1 MSEETKTYS
10 SHPFISH
17 DGLDENGIRAEVRVV
32 TGYGNI
38 KDIEPS
44 ANGKASNV
52 IFSVENTKYLLK
64 GWAPEDSDVMKKV
77 HKAQENNEP
86 IYFRIETRRKDH
98 VDRSLPMDTVAPKK
112 DMNAARD
119 NIFKSLAAVKLK
131 DDEEWT
137 ISKHALTRLEED
149 PRQGGAHSAYDYSI
163 DELRGSSKPVADNR
177 SGSRHSIES
186 TPFFTRNNDGE
197 INPGS
202 TAVAV
207 PLNLYNFVAE
217 WNRTHEN
224 VDFSEKQLIALT
236 KAMLLTANRLQKDIY
251 NGKLEEPDL
260 ALGSHTRA
268 RALVF
273 DVTRNF
279 FPITEE
285 TVADKKS
292 LQNWADEVYNKALS
306 MWKWSIEEINKIA

>member
-17 DGLDENGIRAEVRVV
+17 DGPDENGIRAEVRVV

-38 KDIEPS
+38 KNIEPS

-52 IFSVENTKYLLK
+52 VFSVDNTRFDLK

-77 HKAQENNEP
+77 HEAHDNNEP
-86 IYFRIETRRKDH
+86 IHFRIETRRKDH

-119 NIFKSLAAVKLK
+119 NIFKSLAAVKLE
-131 DDEEWT
+131 DDDEWT

-149 PRQGGAHSAYDYSI
+149 PRTSGAHSAYDHSI
-163 DELRGSSKPVADNR
+163 DELRGSSKAATENR
-177 SGSRHSIES
+177 GGSRHSIES
-186 TPFFTRNNDGE
+186 TPFFTRNNNGKV
-197 INPGS
+197 NPGS

-207 PLNLYNFVAE
+207 PLNLYNFVSE
-217 WNRTHEN
+217 WNRTHED
-224 VDFSEKQLIALT
+224 VDFSEKQLITIT

-251 NGKLEEPDL
+251 DGELEEPDL
-260 ALGSHTRA
+260 SLGSHTRA
-268 RALVF
+268 RALIF
-273 DVTRNF
+273 DVIRNF

-292 LQNWADEVYNKALS
+292 LQSWVDEVHQKALS
-306 MWKWSIEEINKIA
+306 MWKWSIDEIEKLA